1 MKIAVIIGS
10 SKKVNQVTT
19 AEGYTCLFNI
29 HRKHNQ
35 LNLSGVIIVFK

>member
-19 AEGYTCLFNI
+19 AEGTCLFNI

-35 LNLSGVIIVFK
+35 LNLSRVIIVFK